1 MKKLITLLTVCS
13 LSVLSQAW
21 ADVKL
26 PKGSFTTDRL
36 EEALKTAREQKK
48 PVAYLY
54 TNTATT
60 CPLASGASEG
70 FLEAVGRRCVLVYLP
85 VKQGKYYP
93 KLVLTDTDG
102 GRAQC
107 FTYEAYKADSKKTSR
122 EIKKQIIA
130 LSKKEG

>member
-1 MKKLITLLTVCS
+1 M
-13 LSVLSQAW
+13 
-21 ADVKL
+21 
-26 PKGSFTTDRL
+26 
-36 EEALKTAREQKK
+36 KTA
-48 PVAYLY
+48 L
-54 TNTATT
+54 
-60 CPLASGASEG
+60 
-70 FLEAVGRRCVLVYLP
+70 
-85 VKQGKYYP
+85 KQGKYYP

>member
-1 MKKLITLLTVCS
+1 M
-13 LSVLSQAW
+13 
-21 ADVKL
+21 
-26 PKGSFTTDRL
+26 
-36 EEALKTAREQKK
+36 
-48 PVAYLY
+48 
-54 TNTATT
+54 
-60 CPLASGASEG
+60 
-70 FLEAVGRRCVLVYLP
+70 GRRCVLVYLS
-85 VKQGKYYP
+85 VKDGKKSGISDAVKTALKQGKYYP